1 MKPIILTILFF
12 ILSGIIY
19 CSATGIMSKYYG
31 LVAGIGWIVC
41 LFGFGTI
48 NNYEKIK

>member
-12 ILSGIIY
+12 IFSSAIY

-31 LVAGIGWIVC
+31 LVAGAGWIVC
-41 LFGFGTI
+41 LFGFGSI
-48 NNYEKIK
+48 NKYKNIT